1 MSLPFHLKEIFEKEV
16 NFSNKFYS
24 IFMFNADYQ
33 WDDSKKK
40 NKNYIF
46 FLIAKN
52 YDFGGENMIMVFF
65 FRINQLPVVYSQEN
79 EEAT

>member
-16 NFSNKFYS
+16 NFSNKSYI
-24 IFMFNADYQ
+24 IFLFNADYQ
-33 WDDSKKK
+33 WDD
-40 NKNYIF
+40 NYIF
-46 FLIAKN
+46 FLITKN

-65 FRINQLPVVYSQEN
+65 LRINQLPVVYSQEN

>member
-16 NFSNKFYS
+16 NFSNKTYS

-33 WDDSKKK
+33 WDDKK
-40 NKNYIF
+40 NIKTTYF
-46 FLIAKN
+46 FLIKKN
-52 YDFGGENMIMVFF
+52 YDFGGENMIMFF
-65 FRINQLPVVYSQEN
+65 FRNNQLPVVYSQEN